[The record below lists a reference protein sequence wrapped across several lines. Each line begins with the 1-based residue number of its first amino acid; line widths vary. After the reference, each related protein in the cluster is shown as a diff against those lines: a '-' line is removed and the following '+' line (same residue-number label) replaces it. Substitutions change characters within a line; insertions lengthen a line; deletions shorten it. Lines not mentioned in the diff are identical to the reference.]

1 MSTIELGDV
10 IYVERNC
17 GLFGYQHFG
26 VYSGGRQVVHYVKSG
41 VDAFDGVIRETS
53 LAQFLDGDRDCYI
66 CQFDDDGTRLD
77 DNSAVL
83 STALAMK
90 TASRE
95 PLIEILLSAKTIY
108 DLICSEG
115 AKLYS
120 PQETVERARSCIGQR
135 GYDLLTH
142 NCEHFAIW
150 CKTGVE
156 KSEQVNEMLNII
168 VAGVVKL

>member
-1 MSTIELGDV
+1 MATIEFGDV

-17 GLFGYQHFG
+17 GLFGYKHFG

-41 VDAFDGVIRETS
+41 GDAFNGVIRETS
-53 LAQFLDGDRDCYI
+53 LASFLDGDNNCYI

-77 DNSAVL
+77 DTSAML
-83 STALAMK
+83 PTALAMT
-90 TASRE
+90 TASRA
-95 PLIEILLSAKTIY
+95 PLIGILLGAKTIY
-108 DLICSEG
+108 DLIFGAG

-142 NCEHFAIW
+142 NCEHFAVW

-156 KSEQVNEMLNII
+156 KSEQVDEMLNLI
-168 VAGVVKL
+168 VGSVVKL